1 MLLETLFPSLF
12 ARRVLLLAAGLSFAA
27 LPLALQLTRL
37 TGPKHDE
44 LLAQAEQRL
53 VRRQWT
59 PTVRGRVLD
68 RHARVLAQDRPS
80 YDIVVAFPVITG
92 EWARSQAGMAARR
105 AAGAGGW
112 ANMSPA
118 DRDDL
123 TERFLPVYQAHL
135 ERGWDR
141 LASLVGVPRAHLDAQ
156 RDAVYAAVT
165 SRHAAL
171 VARRV
176 ESAIEEANARGQ
188 ALTDAARRAIERRA
202 SQPIAEMRASHTLL
216 TRVDDDIGF
225 QCAALAGD
233 ETLPDA
239 TLLPDD
245 SLASALV
252 AVPLVPGMDVI
263 DSGERDYPYES
274 LSISV
279 DRSAFP
285 SPLASRTP
293 LSVWVE
299 GVACH
304 ILGHLRDRV
313 AGDWAGVPG
322 DASRRR
328 AFLDANPAAARDAFT
343 ADGEDRGAYRE
354 GDRIGDA
361 GLEAMQEHTLRGLRG
376 VKTTRLDTRTADIL
390 PAQPGQDVTLTL
402 DLLLQA
408 RIQALMSP
416 ELGLATVQPWQ
427 GDERQRPT
435 GTPLSGAAVVLDVG
449 TAEIIAMVST
459 PTYTRRQLRED
470 PRSVFGD
477 EVATAHINR
486 AIAKPYPPG
495 SVVKAAVLAGAVTN
509 GNYNPDHRIHCGGH
523 LLPNRPD
530 MYRCLIYKRY
540 STTHSIVLGR
550 DLDGTD
556 AVMVSCNV
564 FFFTLGR
571 RMGVEGL
578 VPFYR
583 SMGIGEP
590 FGLGV
595 GPEFRGQLGRSD
607 SSDLARCPT
616 PSRWPSARA
625 PSPGPRCTPRM
636 SSPPSPEAACRPPV
650 IIRASMAMIPQTSR
664 GTAGAWHKPWRA
676 SPRRE
681 RRARHR
687 PHPHHQ
693 STPRAHLQR
702 AGRQRVGKDRHRRSP
717 AHHGPRPRRPRR
729 PPQTVRARRG
739 RPLLVRHPGWAR
751 QAPLRHLRRHRLR
764 RQRRQGQ
771 RPHRQPDHPRPH
783 RRGILVMSHPH
794 TRGTHAAPHAR

>member
-239 TLLPDD
+239 TLLADD

-435 GTPLSGAAVVLDVG
+435 GTPLYGAAVVLDVD

-595 GPEFRGQLGRSD
+595 GPEFRGQLGARAD
-607 SSDLARCPT
+607 SSDLALPDAIQMAIGQGPIAWT
-616 PSRWPSARA
+616 PLHAADVFATIAR
-625 PSPGPRCTPRM
+625 GGVR
-636 SSPPSPEAACRPPV
+636 RPPV
-650 IIRASMAMIPQTSR
+650 IIRASMRDDPSDLAWNSR
-664 GTAGAWHKPWRA
+664 GVAQAMEGLRLAVNGERGTGRTLTINQRQEPIFNAPGVNVWGKTGTAEAPPIMGPDPDGPDGPLKPSVLEEGDHSWFVI
-676 SPRRE
+676 
-681 RRARHR
+681 
-687 PHPHHQ
+687 
-693 STPRAHLQR
+693 L
-702 AGRQRVGKDRHRRSP
+702 AGRD
-717 AHHGPRPRRPRR
+717 RPRYAISVVIDYGGSGGKVSGPIAN
-729 PPQTVRARRG
+729 Q
-739 RPLLVRHPGWAR
+739 
-751 QAPLRHLRRHRLR
+751 
-764 RQRRQGQ
+764 
-771 RPHRQPDHPRPH
+771 
-783 RRGILVMSHPH
+783 II
-794 TRGTHAAPHAR
+794 HALIAEGYL

>member
-92 EWARSQAGMAARR
+92 EWARNQAGMAARR
-105 AAGAGGW
+105 AVGAGGW

-202 SQPIAEMRASHTLL
+202 SQPIAEMRANHTLIR
-216 TRVDDDIGF
+216 RVDDDIGF

-239 TLLPDD
+239 SLLADD
-245 SLASALV
+245 SLALALV
-252 AVPLVPGMDVI
+252 AVPVVPGMDVI

-285 SPLASRTP
+285 SPIASRTP

-328 AFLDANPAAARDAFT
+328 AFLDANPAVARDAFT

-354 GDRIGDA
+354 SDRIGDA

-408 RIQALMSP
+408 RVQALMSP
-416 ELGLATVQPWQ
+416 EMGLATVQPWQ

-435 GTPLSGAAVVLDVG
+435 GTPLYGAAVVLDVD

-583 SMGIGEP
+583 SLGVGEP

-595 GPEFRGQLGRSD
+595 GPEFRGQLGARAD
-607 SSDLARCPT
+607 SSDLALPDAIQMAIGQGPIAWT
-616 PSRWPSARA
+616 PLHAADVFATIAR
-625 PSPGPRCTPRM
+625 GGVR
-636 SSPPSPEAACRPPV
+636 RPPV
-650 IIRASMAMIPQTSR
+650 IIRASMRDEPTDLAWNSR
-664 GTAGAWHKPWRA
+664 GVAQAMEGLRLAVNGERGTGRTLTINQRQEPIFNAPGVKVWGKTGTAEAPPILGPDPDGPEGPLKPPVLEEGDHSWFVI
-676 SPRRE
+676 
-681 RRARHR
+681 
-687 PHPHHQ
+687 
-693 STPRAHLQR
+693 L
-702 AGRQRVGKDRHRRSP
+702 AGRD
-717 AHHGPRPRRPRR
+717 RPRYAISVVIDYGGSGGKVSGPIAN
-729 PPQTVRARRG
+729 Q
-739 RPLLVRHPGWAR
+739 
-751 QAPLRHLRRHRLR
+751 
-764 RQRRQGQ
+764 
-771 RPHRQPDHPRPH
+771 
-783 RRGILVMSHPH
+783 II
-794 TRGTHAAPHAR
+794 HALIAEGYF